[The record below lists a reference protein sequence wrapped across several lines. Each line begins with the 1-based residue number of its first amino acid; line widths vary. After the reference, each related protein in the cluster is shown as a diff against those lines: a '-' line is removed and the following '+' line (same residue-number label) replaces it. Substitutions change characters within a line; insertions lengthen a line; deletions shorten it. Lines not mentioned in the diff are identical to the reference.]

1 MRDLVILDDEV
12 REGHV
17 VLLLQLLLGRCFVF
31 KQRVSLLVHRDLL
44 RSLDCLGALVF
55 IVAAGELKLGIG
67 V

>member
-12 REGHV
+12 RKGHV
-17 VLLLQLLLGRCFVF
+17 LLLLQLLLGRRLVF
-31 KQRVSLLVHRDLL
+31 EYRVSLLVHGDLV

-55 IVAAGELKLGIG
+55 IVAVGELKLGRG

>member
-44 RSLDCLGALVF
+44 RSLDCLDALVF
-55 IVAAGELKLGIG
+55 IVATGELKLGRG
-67 V
+67 F